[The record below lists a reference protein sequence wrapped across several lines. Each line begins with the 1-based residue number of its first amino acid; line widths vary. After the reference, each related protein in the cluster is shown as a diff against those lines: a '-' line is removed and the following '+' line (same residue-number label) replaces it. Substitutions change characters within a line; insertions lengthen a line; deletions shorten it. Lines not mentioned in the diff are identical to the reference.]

1 MMKIMLAGI
10 AGLEFLNRYAR
21 YCLIQPV
28 SINWVDYYCPGNDL
42 WGARGIYGGF
52 LCNRHKNKKKGL

>member
-10 AGLEFLNRYAR
+10 AGLEFLNRFAG

-28 SINWVDYYCPGNDL
+28 STNWVDYYCPGNDL
-42 WGARGIYGGF
+42 WGSERDLRGIF
-52 LCNRHKNKKKGL
+52 MQPAQK